1 MTSYLIAAAI
11 GAIAKTLLPI
21 PAFDDRVRA
30 AYRRAADWVR
40 SLWT

>member
-1 MTSYLIAAAI
+1 MTAFLLGVAL

-30 AYRRAADWVR
+30 AWRW
-40 SLWT
+40 LWSKAVK